1 MKDRIRSLKDL
12 QAKQDSLKLQ
22 AEVSKQLFL
31 ESFGTTRRRTTDF
44 VLKGVL
50 MPAGA
55 AGLAA
60 WGAKKIFGNEEEE
73 VETTYHQE
81 EEPNSFVSSLLPKLL
96 PIGLSLLN
104 AYLTKQFVQEEV
116 EQVA

>member
-12 QAKQDSLKLQ
+12 QAKQESLKMQ

-31 ESFGTTRRRTTDF
+31 ESFGATRRNTTDF

-60 WGAKKIFGNEEEE
+60 WGAKKIFGNDGEEADTNYHEE
-73 VETTYHQE
+73 DQS
-81 EEPNSFVSSLLPKLL
+81 NGLVSALLPKLL
-96 PIGLSLLN
+96 PIGLSLMN

-116 EQVA
+116 QQVA

>member
-1 MKDRIRSLKDL
+1 MKDRIRTLKDL

-31 ESFGTTRRRTTDF
+31 ESFSATRRNTTDF
-44 VLKGVL
+44 VLKGIL

-60 WGAKKIFGNEEEE
+60 WGAKKIFGNDEEEI
-73 VETTYHQE
+73 ETNFQE
-81 EEPNSFVSSLLPKLL
+81 EEQSNGLVSALLPKLL
-96 PIGLSLLN
+96 PIGLSLMN

-116 EQVA
+116 EQAA